1 MQIVE
6 QPDIF
11 LREPTSEVKLPLG
24 PEDQVI
30 IDQMIDV
37 MKRHNG
43 IGLAANQV
51 GYARRIFVMD
61 VSPGTSTPQVFINPV
76 IEKRAKEKLTEEE
89 GCLSCP
95 RRLVEVRRPI
105 YIGLSWTCRHGKKQ
119 YKTFY
124 YLASRI
130 IQHEMDHLNG
140 KLIIDK
146 DFLEEAEKEKEELN
160 ESYKESVRQAKERKE

>member
-11 LREPTSEVKLPLG
+11 LREPTSEVKLPLSV
-24 PEDQVI
+24 EDQVI
-30 IDQMIDV
+30 IDLMIDT
-37 MKRHNG
+37 MYKNKG

-61 VSPGTSTPQVFINPV
+61 TSTDRNSPKIFINPV
-76 IEKRAKEKLTEEE
+76 IEKKAKEKLTAEE

-95 RRLVEVRRPI
+95 NQFTNVRRSI
-105 YIGLSWTCRHGKKQ
+105 YLGLKWICRHGKEQ

-124 YLASRI
+124 HLPARVV
-130 IQHEMDHLNG
+130 QHEMDHLEG
-140 KLIIDK
+140 RLCIDYDK
-146 DFLEEAEKEKEELN
+146 KSN
-160 ESYKESVRQAKERKE
+160 NSR

>member
-95 RRLVEVRRPI
+95 RQLVEVRRPI

-146 DFLEEAEKEKEELN
+146 DFLEEAEKEKKALH
-160 ESYKESVRQAKERKE
+160 ESYQESVRQAQSRKE

>member
-11 LREPTSEVKLPLG
+11 LREPTSEVKFPLSK
-24 PEDQVI
+24 EDEII
-30 IDQMIDV
+30 IDQMIDT
-37 MKRHNG
+37 MKRNNG

-61 VSPGTSTPQVFINPV
+61 VSPGKSKPQVFINPM
-76 IEKRAKEKLTEEE
+76 IEKSAKEKLTEEE

-95 RRLVEVRRPI
+95 QKLVEVRRPI
-105 YIGLSWTCRHGKKQ
+105 YVGLKWTCRHGKEQ

-140 KLIIDK
+140 KLIIDHTHS
-146 DFLEEAEKEKEELN
+146 KEGN
-160 ESYKESVRQAKERKE
+160 ESR

>member
-11 LREPTSEVKLPLG
+11 LREPTSEVKFPLSS
-24 PEDQVI
+24 EDNVI
-30 IDQMIDV
+30 IDQMIDT
-37 MKRHNG
+37 MYRNNG

-61 VSPGTSTPQVFINPV
+61 TTSSKAESMVFINPV
-76 IEKRAKEKLTEEE
+76 IEKKAAEKLTEEE

-95 RRLVEVRRPI
+95 KKLVEVRRPI
-105 YIGLSWTCRHGKKQ
+105 YVGLKYFCRHGEEQ

-124 YLASRI
+124 YLSGRVV
-130 IQHEMDHLNG
+130 QHEMDHLDG
-140 KLIIDK
+140 KLIID
-146 DFLEEAEKEKEELN
+146 L
-160 ESYKESVRQAKERKE
+160 S

>member
-1 MQIVE
+1 MARVYMQIVE

-11 LREPTSEVKLPLG
+11 LREPTSEVKLPLSV
-24 PEDQVI
+24 EDQVI
-30 IDQMIDV
+30 IDLMIDT
-37 MKRHNG
+37 MYKNKG

-61 VSPGTSTPQVFINPV
+61 TSADHNSPKIFINPV
-76 IEKRAKEKLTEEE
+76 IEKSAKEKLTEEE

-95 RRLVEVRRPI
+95 KRLVEVRRPT
-105 YIGLSWTCRHGKKQ
+105 YVGLKYFCRHGEEH

-124 YLASRI
+124 YLSSRV

-140 KLIIDK
+140 KLMTD
-146 DFLEEAEKEKEELN
+146 L
-160 ESYKESVRQAKERKE
+160 S

>member
-1 MQIVE
+1 MQIVK

-11 LREPTSEVKLPLG
+11 LREPTSEVKLPLS

-30 IDQMIDV
+30 IDQMIET
-37 MKRHNG
+37 MNKNKG

-61 VSPGTSTPQVFINPV
+61 TSNDSNSPQIFINPV
-76 IEKRAKEKLTEEE
+76 IEKRAKEKLTDEE

-95 RRLVEVRRPI
+95 QKLVDVRRPI
-105 YIGLSWTCRHGKKQ
+105 YVGLRWFCRHGEEQ

-124 YLASRI
+124 HLPARVV
-130 IQHEMDHLNG
+130 QHEMDHLDG
-140 KLIIDK
+140 KLIIDNK
-146 DFLEEAEKEKEELN
+146 PISKGIEIG
-160 ESYKESVRQAKERKE
+160 